1 MTQPSRHFFSGL
13 LCFGICAA
21 GLAQS
26 AAAQDSNLKEAN
38 ELSAVFACKSETDP
52 MERLACYD
60 AAVGQFEQ
68 AQQSGE
74 LITVSKSQIEEV
86 ERDSFG
92 FSIPS
97 LPKLGELFGGGGKKS
112 ESALT
117 KPVSEG
123 AVQSAQADAPASQS
137 VKADIKPAK
146 VEEIAVNIRKVQE
159 FGYKKNRFFLE
170 NGQVWE
176 QTSTKRIRIPR
187 ASKSDP
193 NVANIRKASLGS
205 FLLQINDS
213 GAAVSVIRVR

>member
-1 MTQPSRHFFSGL
+1 MSHSSRFLFTSL
-13 LCFGICAA
+13 LSFGVSVAA
-21 GLAQS
+21 LSNS
-26 AAAQDSNLKEAN
+26 AFAQDSNIEEAN

-60 AAVGQFEQ
+60 SAVGQFEQ
-68 AQQSGE
+68 AQKTGE
-74 LITVSKSQIEEV
+74 LITVSKSQVEEV

-97 LPKLGELFGGGGKKS
+97 LPKLGKLFGGGDKKS
-112 ESALT
+112 GNALT
-117 KPVSEG
+117 QPVSESSVKSAEADSSSG
-123 AVQSAQADAPASQS
+123 AAPAE
-137 VKADIKPAK
+137 IKPAQ

-187 ASKSDP
+187 ASDSEP

-205 FLLQINDS
+205 FLLQVNDS

>member
-1 MTQPSRHFFSGL
+1 MPHSSRFLFTSL
-13 LCFGICAA
+13 LSLGVSMAVLSPDAI
-21 GLAQS
+21 AQN
-26 AAAQDSNLKEAN
+26 SNIEEAN
-38 ELSAVFACKSETDP
+38 ELSAVFACRSETDP

-60 AAVGQFEQ
+60 SAVGQFEQ
-68 AQQSGE
+68 AQNSGE

-97 LPKLGELFGGGGKKS
+97 LPKLGDLFGGGSKKS
-112 ESALT
+112 GNALT
-117 KPVSEG
+117 EPVSEK
-123 AVQSAQADAPASQS
+123 AVKSA
-137 VKADIKPAK
+137 KADNSNIPAEIKPTQ

-187 ASKSDP
+187 ASKSEP

-205 FLLQINDS
+205 FLLQVNDS